1 MKYYLLTSMLC
12 FVFYQSSAQ
21 NNDEAQIKSCFAEYK
36 KAILNEEGE
45 KAVRFLSDKT
55 IQYYAKTVDQ
65 CLHADSTAVSEL
77 SLMDKFIVL
86 ALRHRTSKEKLRS
99 FTGRQAVVYAIE
111 EGMVGKNSAAR
122 NEIGTIKRKEN
133 KAEAQLVVRG
143 NPTPVSFAFYKENN
157 EWKLDLTSIFPITE
171 KAFQQLIDSS
181 DQSENEFL
189 LNLLMLSTQE
199 APTQDIWNAV
209 GD

>member
-1 MKYYLLTSMLC
+1 
-12 FVFYQSSAQ
+12 
-21 NNDEAQIKSCFAEYK
+21 
-36 KAILNEEGE
+36 
-45 KAVRFLSDKT
+45 
-55 IQYYAKTVDQ
+55 
-65 CLHADSTAVSEL
+65 
-77 SLMDKFIVL
+77 
-86 ALRHRTSKEKLRS
+86 
-99 FTGRQAVVYAIE
+99 
-111 EGMVGKNSAAR
+111 MVGKNSVAR

-133 KAEAQLVVRG
+133 KAEAQLVVQG
-143 NPTPVSFAFYKENN
+143 NPTPVSFAFYKENK